1 MNACNNMKKISLDSR
16 TVLLGSSIQ
25 DILRRTNN
33 KRKGID
39 FRLYTVA
46 ASGKE
51 SPNQSQDIQT
61 VLTMLSSM
69 HNPDPSYQQDKDSQ
83 DRLLAESLDKIL
95 ISDRVRSCKDFYR
108 TNNKK
113 DMDSSNSM
121 RVSY

>member
-1 MNACNNMKKISLDSR
+1 MNGCYNMKKIPLDSR

-25 DILRRTNN
+25 DILKKTQGN

-39 FRLYTVA
+39 FRLYTA
-46 ASGKE
+46 ASGKGNP
-51 SPNQSQDIQT
+51 SQSQDMQT

-83 DRLLAESLDKIL
+83 ERLLGEALDKIL

-113 DMDSSNSM
+113 DSSNTMNITYS
-121 RVSY
+121 

>member
-69 HNPDPSYQQDKDSQ
+69 HNPNPSYQQDKDSQ
-83 DRLLAESLDKIL
+83 ERLLAESLDKIL